1 MKEFKIGGLEI
12 FTSKT
17 IFENKFHL
25 MLLPSLDY
33 IKESI
38 KVRSFYDYSCKHYKH
53 YTSRK
58 IVISWLFFCVEFTVK
73 SNKYDDYE

>member
-17 IFENKFHL
+17 IFENKIHF
-25 MLLPSLDY
+25 MMLPSLDF

-38 KVRSFYDYSCKHYKH
+38 KVRSFVDYPSEHYKH
-53 YTSRK
+53 YTLVK
-58 IVISWLFFCVEFTVK
+58 IVVSWLFFYVTFSVK
-73 SNKYDDYE
+73 FNQYYE